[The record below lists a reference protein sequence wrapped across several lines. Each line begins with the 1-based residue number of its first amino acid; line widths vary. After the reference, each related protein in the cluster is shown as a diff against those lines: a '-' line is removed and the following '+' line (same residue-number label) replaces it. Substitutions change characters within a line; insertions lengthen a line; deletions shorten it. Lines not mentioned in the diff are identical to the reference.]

1 MGDIVELNSTEGQ
14 VLYRAN
20 SSAIRIRVSFPLSA
34 EPHITFYSKFPPH
47 QELYQLYIGDV
58 FKLVDI
64 LEGNVVDYYNKDPPT
79 SFIEFKDFWISW
91 HSGKF
96 QYGLCP
102 NIEPMR
108 CIKLQ
113 NAKKIGFV
121 SFHIPTMIDEAEVRW
136 VIERPPIFLNSLHR
150 KSDKEIEGGELR
162 WVKMTNNSS
171 LPMDAIVGGYEN
183 EPLYIARAIHFNSL
197 TPGKYLRTTNK
208 MFVPWG
214 HTAYRKYDFEILCG
228 FNYEWVKTSDNYIPE
243 NAVVGGYSEVRYEP
257 LYIGRAMVK
266 NFLLVG
272 KVHVLYNT
280 CYVPFDN
287 MEIEVG
293 SYEILV
299 EKKVRRGLF
308 HDENNIVISK
318 EQ

>member
-47 QELYQLYIGDV
+47 QELYQA
-58 FKLVDI
+58 DI

-113 NAKKIGFV
+113 NAKKIGF
-121 SFHIPTMIDEAEVRW
+121 
-136 VIERPPIFLNSLHR
+136 
-150 KSDKEIEGGELR
+150 
-162 WVKMTNNSS
+162 
-171 LPMDAIVGGYEN
+171 
-183 EPLYIARAIHFNSL
+183 
-197 TPGKYLRTTNK
+197 
-208 MFVPWG
+208 
-214 HTAYRKYDFEILCG
+214 ILCG

-266 NFLLVG
+266 NFLLIG

-299 EKKVRRGLF
+299 EKNVRRGLF